1 MSTAER
7 INPVQILA
15 LHQLDII
22 DGSCTGCDWN
32 YEDADDGHGFDL
44 DLAELHAAHVV
55 AALTNAGK
63 TIVDD
68 AREEWSHRNRNGGAS
83 FHPTRESA
91 EAEQA
96 AWERERR
103 EGGGYRRLG
112 PSMPP
117 SDGIY
122 RRTVTGWEP
131 AAARV
136 AEGGERRG

>member
-1 MSTAER
+1 MSTAE
-7 INPVQILA
+7 QIIAEHRFDDVSPGLEF
-15 LHQLDII
+15 
-22 DGSCTGCDWN
+22 CTCGWGG
-32 YEDADDGHGFDL
+32 ES
-44 DLAELHAAHVV
+44 HAAHVV

-63 TIVDD
+63 TIVGDV
-68 AREEWSHRNRNGGAS
+68 REEWSHRNSNGGAS

-122 RRTVTGWEP
+122 RRTVTEWEP

-136 AEGGERRG
+136 AEGGDQP